1 MNFWNGGKN
10 MRDSFIFYRSFYEAI
25 KDLPRDIQGEIYTA
39 IMEYSLYGNET
50 DNLKPIA
57 RSIFTLIKPQIDVNN
72 KRFDNGNRGGRPKKN
87 NQNETKDKPT
97 NNQNETKDKPNNN
110 DNKNNNENVNEE
122 YIPPYNPPVGGG
134 VNLEEFTKKQKE
146 LEAKEAGLRAK
157 EQELLKL
164 EAALNARKRAELP
177 NIDFVSPEY
186 AETFTTWL
194 EYKRERRESYKSD
207 KSLRAA
213 YSKLLQLS
221 ENDPQ
226 KATAIIEQ
234 SMANNWAGLFE
245 LKTERNGNQNR
256 NHYSSKQEANDY
268 ALHALQE
275 RMEQRRSGFQ
285 EELPKPF

>member
-1 MNFWNGGKN
+1 